1 MKKGEVIGSLL
12 ILFLTVWGCWALVQT
27 WKKESVWTPRISFY
41 VPRFMFKANPQ
52 TRAPDPLSTTA
63 LPAPEPATQPVD
75 LSATYVFSNTPLP
88 IIEAD
93 QSLEKETNA
102 ALKYK
107 KPYTR
112 QPHKK
117 QIALLLSPVGLNDQ
131 TTAAVLS
138 ALPEQ
143 VTLAF
148 SADAPHLKTQIESA
162 RRHGFET
169 MLFIPMETTH
179 FPAYDSGETAVYS
192 FQDDATN
199 QSVLQAFLSGPLPVS
214 GVVTQDTAVM
224 EKMPDFDDLMKRAV
238 SDKGLLYISTEPV
251 SVPFNKAADFD
262 FKENFYPQALDAY
275 RRQIEQTAQNQGYA
289 IAVFP
294 PIPVVLQTL
303 AQWISE
309 NSKPDIEFVPVSALF
324 TENDK

>member
-1 MKKGEVIGSLL
+1 MKKGEVIGLIL
-12 ILFLTVWGCWALVQT
+12 ILFLTVWGCWALMQT

-41 VPRFMFKANPQ
+41 VPGFMFKTNPQ
-52 TRAPDPLSTTA
+52 TLPPSPLSSTA
-63 LPAPEPATQPVD
+63 LPVPEPASYPID
-75 LSATYVFSNTPLP
+75 LSVNYVFSNTPLP

-93 QSLEKETNA
+93 QPLEKETNA

-107 KPYTR
+107 KPYTHH
-112 QPHKK
+112 PHKK
-117 QIALLLSPVGLNDQ
+117 QIALLLSPIGLNDQ
-131 TTAAVLS
+131 TTTAVLS
-138 ALPEQ
+138 SLPEQ

-148 SADAPHLKTQIESA
+148 SVNAPHLKTQLESA

-199 QSVLQAFLSGPLPVS
+199 QSVLQAFLSAPLPVS
-214 GVVTQDTAVM
+214 GVITQDTAVM
-224 EKMPDFDDLMKRAV
+224 EKMPDFDDLMKQAV
-238 SDKGLLYISTEPV
+238 SNKGLLYISAEPV
-251 SVPFNKAADFD
+251 DIPLNKAADFD